1 MIQSFP
7 ISRTGRRGF
16 TLLELMVSIVIITI
30 ILLLTVQVSDSALD
44 ITRRTAARLAA
55 QREAS
60 VAAQQLRAD
69 FALRIQ
75 RLDTPVRFEKKAG
88 NDSLALLTKR
98 LGYPDRTD
106 TPDRAVSITEYR
118 IETDAPGKSGNGLLR
133 ASSGIGFG
141 DNLTVRPSL
150 ENGTLALASI
160 PKDGPDELDAR
171 HFQMLTPGVIRLELS
186 FLINDQAMP
195 IRMEAPDDQEL
206 IDGVIATVCILDPDR
221 RGGLKG
227 DQLTRIADQ
236 FDDAVDG
243 KFPIED
249 WLQTLKDLPTQLQD
263 FPTATLSHIRVKQI
277 LIPFNDQ
284 L

>member
-1 MIQSFP
+1 MIQPFTS
-7 ISRTGRRGF
+7 SRTDRRGF

-44 ITRRTAARLAA
+44 ITRRTEARLAA

-75 RLDTPVRFEKKAG
+75 RLDTPVRFEKNLG

-106 TPDRAVSITEYR
+106 IPDRAVSITEYR
-118 IETDAPGKSGNGLLR
+118 IKTDAPGKSGNGLLR

-141 DNLTVRPSL
+141 GLTVRPSL

-160 PKDGPDELDAR
+160 PKMGPKKLDAR
-171 HFQMLTPGVIRLELS
+171 HFQMLAPGVIRLELS
-186 FLINDQAMP
+186 FLINDEIQP
-195 IRMEAPDDQEL
+195 IRMEAPDEQGL
-206 IDGVIATVCILDPDR
+206 IDGIIATVCILDPGR
-221 RGGLKG
+221 RGGLKDG
-227 DQLTRIADQ
+227 QLTRIADQ

-243 KFPIED
+243 TFPIDD
-249 WLQTLKDLPTQLQD
+249 WLQTLKDLPTQLEN
-263 FPTATLSHIRVKQI
+263 FPKATLSHIRVKQI

>member
-1 MIQSFP
+1 MIQPFP
-7 ISRTGRRGF
+7 SSRTDRRGF

-44 ITRRTAARLAA
+44 ITRRTEARLAA
-55 QREAS
+55 QRQAS

-75 RLDTPVRFEKKAG
+75 RLDTPVRFEKNPG

-98 LGYPDRTD
+98 LGYPDRTE
-106 TPDRAVSITEYR
+106 TPDRAVSLTEYR

-141 DNLTVRPSL
+141 ELTVRPDL
-150 ENGTLALASI
+150 KNGTLALASL
-160 PKDGPDELDAR
+160 PEMGPDELDAR

-186 FLINDQAMP
+186 FLINDEMQP
-195 IRMEAPDDQEL
+195 IRMEAPDEQEL
-206 IDGVIATVCILDPDR
+206 IDGVIATVCILDPGR
-221 RGGLKG
+221 RGGLKDG
-227 DQLTRIADQ
+227 QLTRIADQ

-243 KFPIED
+243 TFPIDD
-249 WLQTLKDLPTQLQD
+249 WLQTLKDLPTQLEN
-263 FPTATLSHIRVKQI
+263 FPKATLSHIRVKQI